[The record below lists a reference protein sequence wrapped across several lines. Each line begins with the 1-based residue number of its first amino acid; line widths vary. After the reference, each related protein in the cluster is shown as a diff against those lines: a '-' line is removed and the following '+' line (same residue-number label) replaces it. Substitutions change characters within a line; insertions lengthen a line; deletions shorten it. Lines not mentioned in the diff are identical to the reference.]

1 MKFEKISDNQI
12 RCTLYKKDLVD
23 RQLKISELAYG
34 SDKANALFRDMLMQ
48 ASTECDFDAENIP
61 LMIEAIPLSTDCLVL
76 LITKVSDPEELD
88 SRFSNFTKA
97 PYDED
102 DEEEDFVPPERSCAD
117 EIISC
122 FDHLSGL
129 IGDQLSE
136 KLLGASQA
144 KDQSLRNVL
153 KERESSSR
161 PVPNLCKI
169 FKFNSLDEV
178 INLAKKVSGFYRGEN
193 TLYKDPGS
201 KYHLIVGM
209 SEHTVGEFNKIV
221 NIISDYAPTEKI
233 SSAGTAFFD
242 EHYKVI
248 VQGNALQTLARF

>member
-61 LMIEAIPLSTDCLVL
+61 LMIEAIPLSTECLVL

-88 SRFSNFTKA
+88 TRFSSFTRS
-97 PYDED
+97 PEDDEYDED
-102 DEEEDFVPPERSCAD
+102 FETPERSFAD

-122 FDHLSGL
+122 FNHLSDL

-144 KDQSLRNVL
+144 QDQSLRNVL
-153 KERESSSR
+153 KEREASAR

-169 FKFNSLDEV
+169 FRFDSLDEV
-178 INLAKKVSGFYRGEN
+178 ISLSKKICRIYRGEN
-193 TLYKDPGS
+193 TLYKDPEG

-209 SEHTVGEFNKIV
+209 SEHTVGEFNKII
-221 NIISDYAPTEKI
+221 NIISDYAPTEKT
-233 SSAGTAFFD
+233 SSAGTAYFD
-242 EHYKVI
+242 EHYKII
-248 VQGNALQTLARF
+248 VQGNAVEVLSRM

>member
-12 RCTLYKKDLVD
+12 RCTLYTKDLVD

-61 LMIEAIPLSTDCLVL
+61 LMIEAIPLSPECLVL
-76 LITKVSDPEELD
+76 LITKVNDPEELD
-88 SRFSNFTKA
+88 TRFSSFTRS
-97 PYDED
+97 PED
-102 DEEEDFVPPERSCAD
+102 DEEEEFEAPERSFAD

-122 FDHLSGL
+122 FNHLSDL

-153 KERESSSR
+153 KERESSTR

-169 FKFNSLDEV
+169 FKFDSLDEV
-178 INLAKKVSGFYRGEN
+178 ISLAKKVNRFYRGDN
-193 TLYKDPGS
+193 TLYKDPAG

-209 SEHTVGEFNKIV
+209 SDHTVGEFNKVI
-221 NIISDYAPTEKI
+221 NIISDYAPTEKT
-233 SSAGTAFFD
+233 SSAGTAYFD
-242 EHYKVI
+242 EHYKII
-248 VQGNALQTLARF
+248 VQGNALQVLAKV

>member
-34 SDKANALFRDMLMQ
+34 SDKANALFRDMLLQ

-61 LMIEAIPLSTDCLVL
+61 LMIEAIPLSTECLVL
-76 LITKVSDPEELD
+76 LITKVTDPEELD
-88 SRFSNFTKA
+88 TRFSSFTRS
-97 PYDED
+97 PED
-102 DEEEDFVPPERSCAD
+102 DDFEEEFEAPERSFAD

-122 FDHLSGL
+122 FNHLSDL

-136 KLLGASQA
+136 KLLGASQP

-153 KERESSSR
+153 KERETSTR

-169 FKFNSLDEV
+169 FKFDSLDEV
-178 INLAKKVSGFYRGEN
+178 ISLAKKINKLYHGEN
-193 TLYKDPGS
+193 TLYKDPYG

-221 NIISDYAPTEKI
+221 NIISDYAPTEKT

-242 EHYKVI
+242 EHYKI
-248 VQGNALQTLARF
+248 IAQGNAIEVLSRV

>member
-61 LMIEAIPLSTDCLVL
+61 LMIEAIPLSTECLVL
-76 LITKVSDPEELD
+76 LITKVTDPEELD
-88 SRFSNFTKA
+88 TRFSSFTRS
-97 PYDED
+97 PED
-102 DEEEDFVPPERSCAD
+102 DDFEEEFEAPERSFAD

-122 FDHLSGL
+122 FNHLSDL

-136 KLLGASQA
+136 KLLGAAQP

-153 KERESSSR
+153 KERSMSNT

-169 FKFNSLDEV
+169 FRFNSLDEV
-178 INLAKKVSGFYRGEN
+178 ISLSKKVKKLYRGEN
-193 TLYKDPGS
+193 TLYKDPSG

-209 SEHTVGEFNKIV
+209 SEHTVGEFNKII
-221 NIISDYAPTEKI
+221 NIISDYAPTEKT

-242 EHYKVI
+242 EHYKII
-248 VQGNALQTLARF
+248 VRGNALQTLSKL

>member
-1 MKFEKISDNQI
+1 MKFEKINDNQI

-61 LMIEAIPLSTDCLVL
+61 LMIEAIPLSTECLVL
-76 LITKVSDPEELD
+76 LITKVNDPEELD
-88 SRFSNFTKA
+88 TRFSNFSGS
-97 PYDED
+97 PDED
-102 DEEEDFVPPERSCAD
+102 FMEEEEFEMPERSFAD

-122 FDHLSGL
+122 FNHLSDL

-136 KLLGASQA
+136 KLLGASQP

-153 KERESSSR
+153 KERESSSK

-169 FKFNSLDEV
+169 FKFETLDEV
-178 INLAKKVSGFYRGEN
+178 ITLAKKISKIYRGEN
-193 TLYKDPGS
+193 TLYKDPDG

-209 SEHTVGEFNKIV
+209 SDHTVGEFNNII
-221 NIISDYAPTEKI
+221 NIISDYAPTEKA

-242 EHYKVI
+242 EHYKRI
-248 VQGNALQTLARF
+248 AQGNALQVLARV